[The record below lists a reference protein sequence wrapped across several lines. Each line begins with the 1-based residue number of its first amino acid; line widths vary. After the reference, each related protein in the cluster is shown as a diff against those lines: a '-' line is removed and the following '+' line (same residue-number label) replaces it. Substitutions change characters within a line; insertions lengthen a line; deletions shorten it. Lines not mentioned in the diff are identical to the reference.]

1 MLKSIL
7 SVFSGALGMI
17 LKVMLVILLVFI
29 AGYCLFSMLTMP
41 FVWGGVIRTGI
52 IAVCAFLIRFL
63 LRLIAED
70 LRPLA
75 IPEAAPEY
83 SLVFERPVYPRFLEY
98 PHPQ

>member
-1 MLKSIL
+1 MLKSVL

-41 FVWGGVIRTGI
+41 FVWGGVIRTAG

-63 LRLIAED
+63 LRLGREED
-70 LRPLA
+70 DGIDDGLPRREGRP
-75 IPEAAPEY
+75 
-83 SLVFERPVYPRFLEY
+83 
-98 PHPQ
+98 